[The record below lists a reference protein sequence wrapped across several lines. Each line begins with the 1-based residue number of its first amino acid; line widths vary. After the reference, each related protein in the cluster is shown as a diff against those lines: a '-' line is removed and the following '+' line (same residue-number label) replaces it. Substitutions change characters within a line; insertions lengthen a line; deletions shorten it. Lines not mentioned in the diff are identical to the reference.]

1 MCPRPCIL
9 LYCLC
14 CARSHGIVVR
24 IQQPRPANI
33 LSRNAGFEHKT
44 RPDGRILF
52 LHERKECAAL
62 CGRNAVVSNYDA
74 IEKLLDY
81 GITAGLRYKAS
92 EHPLLIVED
101 PFSFAEQ
108 RMKLAELMFEKL
120 GFPAIY
126 FIKSS
131 SCIGWRFLICIILSF
146 SVGQN
151 HLHVGRFRSEWNSRG
166 SRVRRLSADDG
177 YSLLSLSTAPA
188 QFRPTEAIT

>member
-44 RPDGRILF
+44 RPDGRIFF
-52 LHERKECAAL
+52 LHERKECVAL

-146 SVGQN
+146 SLGKTTCMSVDFGAS
-151 HLHVGRFRSEWNSRG
+151 GI
-166 SRVRRLSADDG
+166 RVVPVYDG
-177 YSLLSLSTAPA
+177 YPLMTGTPCSPSQPQPA
-188 QFRPTEAIT
+188 RFRPTEAIT

>member
-1 MCPRPCIL
+1 M
-9 LYCLC
+9 
-14 CARSHGIVVR
+14 
-24 IQQPRPANI
+24 
-33 LSRNAGFEHKT
+33 
-44 RPDGRILF
+44 
-52 LHERKECAAL
+52 

-131 SCIGWRFLICIILSF
+131 SCIG
-146 SVGQN
+146 
-151 HLHVGRFRSEWNSRG
+151 
-166 SRVRRLSADDG
+166 
-177 YSLLSLSTAPA
+177 
-188 QFRPTEAIT
+188 